1 VTNADHLDDPMSKRV
16 ILIDDDEDFLDAQVQ
31 ALELAGF
38 AVQAFLS
45 GTEAIRHITC
55 EFEGVIV
62 SDVRMPNMDGLSL
75 FKHVHELDSELP
87 VLLLTGHGDVPM
99 AVQALKD
106 GVYDFLIKP
115 FSVAELI
122 ASLGRASQ
130 KRELVLENR
139 NLRKLHAGHINAK
152 TALVGESVVMDSL
165 RQTLSQVAE
174 ADVDLLIT
182 GESGTGKKTAARS
195 LHSLSHRKTKPFV
208 QISCASL
215 SEDTFHA
222 EIFGSTSVEKAP
234 PQHYAPRRVAGHLE
248 RAHRGTIL
256 FDDVGSLSL
265 PQQAALLHF
274 IETRECWPRGAS
286 EPRPLDL
293 RIVATSRENLREAVR
308 SGTFRADLFYLLSG
322 VTLHVPPLS
331 ERRADIR
338 LLFQHFL
345 LAACARIKGPVP
357 RLTMAAHMH
366 LQRHDWPGN
375 VRELERFAERFALG
389 LDPEED
395 SNTISGSSPGLA
407 ERINQFEAELIQE
420 VLSRYQGDAK
430 RSMEILKLPRK
441 TFYDKLSRHR
451 IRISD
456 YRDKK

>member
-1 VTNADHLDDPMSKRV
+1 MTNVDQSDAGMSPRV
-16 ILIDDDEDFLDAQVQ
+16 ILVDDDRDFLDAQVQ

-38 AVQAFLS
+38 AVQAFSS
-45 GTEAIRHITC
+45 GTEAIRHITR
-55 EFEGVIV
+55 EFDGVIV

-130 KRELVLENR
+130 KRELVIENR
-139 NLRKLHAGHINAK
+139 NLRKLNASHINAK
-152 TALVGESVVMDSL
+152 NALVGESMVMDSL

-174 ADVDLLIT
+174 ADVDVLIT

-195 LHSLSHRKTKPFV
+195 LHSLSHRKNKPFV

-215 SEDTFHA
+215 SEEGFHA
-222 EIFGSTSVEKAP
+222 EVFGSTSVEKAP
-234 PQHYAPRRVAGHLE
+234 PPPYSAKRIAGNLE

-256 FDDVGSLSL
+256 FDDVGALSL
-265 PQQAALLHF
+265 QQQAALLHF

-293 RIVATSRENLREAVR
+293 RIVATSRENLREAVQN
-308 SGTFRADLFYLLSG
+308 GTFRADLFYLLSG

-338 LLFQHFL
+338 ILFQHFL
-345 LAACARIKGPVP
+345 LAACARTKGAVP
-357 RLTMAAHMH
+357 RLTMAAHMY

-389 LDPEED
+389 LDPEEGP
-395 SNTISGSSPGLA
+395 NTNNASPGLA
-407 ERINQFEAELIQE
+407 DRINQFEAELIQE
-420 VLSRYQGDAK
+420 VLSRHHGDAK

-441 TFYDKLSRHR
+441 TFYDKLSRHG

-456 YRDKK
+456 YRGKK

>member
-1 VTNADHLDDPMSKRV
+1 MTSLDQLRAEVSPRV
-16 ILIDDDEDFLDAQVQ
+16 ILIDDDRDFLDAQVQ

-38 AVQAFLS
+38 AVQAFLN
-45 GTEAIRHITC
+45 GAEAIRHITR
-55 EFEGVIV
+55 EFDGVIV

-75 FKHVHELDSELP
+75 FRHVHELDPELP

-115 FSVAELI
+115 FSVAELV

-130 KRELVLENR
+130 KRELVIENR
-139 NLRKLHAGHINAK
+139 NLRKLHASHINAK
-152 TALVGESVVMDSL
+152 TALVGESMVMVSL

-174 ADVDLLIT
+174 ADVDVLIT
-182 GESGTGKKTAARS
+182 GAGGTGKKNAARS
-195 LHSLSHRKTKPFV
+195 LHSLSHRKAKPFV

-215 SEDTFHA
+215 SEENFHA
-222 EIFGSTSVEKAP
+222 EVFGNVSMEKEPAP
-234 PQHYAPRRVAGHLE
+234 HYSSKRVVGYLE

-265 PQQAALLHF
+265 QQQAALLHF

-286 EPRPLDL
+286 EPKPLDL
-293 RIVATSRENLREAVR
+293 RIVATSRENLREAVNN
-308 SGTFRADLFYLLSG
+308 GTFRADLFYLLSG

-345 LAACARIKGPVP
+345 LAACARVKGPVP

-389 LDPEED
+389 LDPEES
-395 SNTISGSSPGLA
+395 SNWVSSSSPGLA

-420 VLSRYQGDAK
+420 VLSRHQGDAK
-430 RSMEILKLPRK
+430 RSMEVLKLPRK
-441 TFYDKLSRHR
+441 TFYDKLSRHS

>member
-1 VTNADHLDDPMSKRV
+1 MTNPHHLDAEMSPRV
-16 ILIDDDEDFLDAQVQ
+16 ILIDDDKDFLDAQVQ

-38 AVQAFLS
+38 AVQSFLS
-45 GTEAIRHITC
+45 GAEAIRHISR
-55 EFEGVIV
+55 EFDGVIV

-75 FKHVHELDSELP
+75 FKQVHELDSELP

-122 ASLGRASQ
+122 ASLSRASQ
-130 KRELVLENR
+130 KRELVIENR
-139 NLRKLHAGHINAK
+139 NLRKLHAGQMNAK
-152 TALVGESVVMDSL
+152 TALVGESMVMDSL

-174 ADVDLLIT
+174 ADVDVLIT
-182 GESGTGKKTAARS
+182 GESGTGKKTAARL

-215 SEDTFHA
+215 SEEKFHA
-222 EIFGSTSVEKAP
+222 EVFGSVSAEKAP
-234 PQHYAPRRVAGHLE
+234 PQPYASKRAVGHLE

-256 FDDVGSLSL
+256 FDDVGCLSL
-265 PQQAALLHF
+265 QQQAALLRF

-293 RIVATSRENLREAVR
+293 RIVATSRENLREAVQ
-308 SGTFRADLFYLLSG
+308 SGTFRADLFYLISG

-345 LAACARIKGPVP
+345 LAACARIKRSVP

-395 SNTISGSSPGLA
+395 SNSIGNSSPGLA

-420 VLSRYQGDAK
+420 VLSRHQGNAK

-441 TFYDKLSRHR
+441 TFYDKLSRHG
-451 IRISD
+451 IRVSD

>member
-1 VTNADHLDDPMSKRV
+1 MTITEHPSDEISRRV
-16 ILIDDDEDFLDAQVQ
+16 ILIDDDKDFLDAQVQ

-45 GTEAIRHITC
+45 GTEALRHITR
-55 EFEGVIV
+55 EFDGVIV

-75 FKHVHELDSELP
+75 FKHVNELDPELP

-130 KRELVLENR
+130 KRELVIENR
-139 NLRKLHAGHINAK
+139 NLRKLHASYSNAK
-152 TALVGESVVMDSL
+152 TALIGESMVMDSL
-165 RQTLSQVAE
+165 RQTLSQIAE
-174 ADVDLLIT
+174 ADVDVLIT
-182 GESGTGKKTAARS
+182 GDGGAGKKAAART
-195 LHSLSHRKTKPFV
+195 LHSLSHRKAKPFV
-208 QISCASL
+208 QVSCASL
-215 SEDTFHA
+215 SEDTFSA
-222 EIFGSTSVEKAP
+222 EVFGSVAGEAP
-234 PQHYAPRRVAGHLE
+234 HQRYVPKRAIGHLE
-248 RAHRGTIL
+248 RANRGTIL
-256 FDDVGSLSL
+256 FDDVGALSL
-265 PQQAALLHF
+265 QQQAALLRVV
-274 IETRECWPRGAS
+274 ETRECCPRGAD

-293 RIVATSRENLREAVR
+293 RIVATSRENLKEAVQC
-308 SGTFRADLFYLLSG
+308 GTFRADLFYLLSG

-331 ERRADIR
+331 ERRTDIR

-345 LAACARIKGPVP
+345 FAASARTRRPVP
-357 RLTMAAHMH
+357 RLTLRALMH

-375 VRELERFAERFALG
+375 VRELERFAERFSLG
-389 LDPEED
+389 LEPEDDPL
-395 SNTISGSSPGLA
+395 SAAHPSLGLA
-407 ERINQFEAELIQE
+407 DRVNQFEAELIQE

-430 RSMEILKLPRK
+430 RSMDALQLPRK
-441 TFYDKLSRHR
+441 TFYDKLTRHH

-456 YRDKK
+456 YR

>member
-1 VTNADHLDDPMSKRV
+1 MTVPDHLNAEMSQRV
-16 ILIDDDEDFLDAQVQ
+16 ILIDDDRDFLDAQVQ

-45 GTEAIRHITC
+45 GTEAIRHVTR
-55 EFEGVIV
+55 EFDGVIV

-75 FKHVHELDSELP
+75 FKHVHELDPELP

-130 KRELVLENR
+130 KRELVIENR
-139 NLRKLHAGHINAK
+139 NLRKLHAGHNNAK
-152 TALVGESVVMDSL
+152 TALVGESMVMDTL
-165 RQTLSQVAE
+165 RQTLSQVAD
-174 ADVDLLIT
+174 ADVDVLIT

-195 LHSLSHRKTKPFV
+195 LHNLSHRKTKPFV

-215 SEDTFHA
+215 SEENFQA
-222 EIFGSTSVEKAP
+222 EVFGSEFEEKAP
-234 PQHYAPRRVAGHLE
+234 LQRHAQKRSVGHLE

-265 PQQAALLHF
+265 QQQAALLRV
-274 IETRECWPRGAS
+274 IETRECRPRGAD
-286 EPRPLDL
+286 EPRLLDL
-293 RIVATSRENLREAVR
+293 RIIATSREHLRDAVQK
-308 SGTFRADLFYLLSG
+308 GTFRADLFYQLSG

-331 ERRADIR
+331 ERRSDIG

-345 LAACARIKGPVP
+345 FAACTRIKKPVP
-357 RLTMAAHMH
+357 RLTIIAHMH

-389 LDPEED
+389 LDPEEG
-395 SNTISGSSPGLA
+395 SNSIGSSSPGLA
-407 ERINQFEAELIQE
+407 ESINQFEAELIQE

-441 TFYDKLSRHR
+441 TFYDKLSRHG

-456 YRDKK
+456 YRGKK

>member
-1 VTNADHLDDPMSKRV
+1 MTVPDHLNAEMSPRV
-16 ILIDDDEDFLDAQVQ
+16 ILIDDDKDFLDAQVQ

-45 GTEAIRHITC
+45 GTEAIRHVTR
-55 EFEGVIV
+55 EFDGVIV

-75 FKHVHELDSELP
+75 FKQVHELDPELP

-130 KRELVLENR
+130 KRELVIENR

-152 TALVGESVVMDSL
+152 TALVGESMVMDSL

-174 ADVDLLIT
+174 ADVDVLIT

-215 SEDTFHA
+215 SEENFQA
-222 EIFGSTSVEKAP
+222 EVFGSESEEKAP
-234 PQHYAPRRVAGHLE
+234 LQRHASKRLVGHLE

-265 PQQAALLHF
+265 QQQAALLRV
-274 IETRECWPRGAS
+274 IETRECRPRGAD
-286 EPRPLDL
+286 EPRLLDL
-293 RIVATSRENLREAVR
+293 RIIATSRENLRDAVQK
-308 SGTFRADLFYLLSG
+308 GTFRADLFYLLSG

-331 ERRADIR
+331 ERRSDIR

-345 LAACARIKGPVP
+345 FAACARIKRPIP
-357 RLTMAAHMH
+357 RLTIIAHMH

-389 LDPEED
+389 LDPEEG
-395 SNTISGSSPGLA
+395 SNSISNSSPGLA

-420 VLSRYQGDAK
+420 VLSRHQGDAK

-441 TFYDKLSRHR
+441 TFYDKLSRHG

-456 YRDKK
+456 YRGKK

>member
-1 VTNADHLDDPMSKRV
+1 MAPRV
-16 ILIDDDEDFLDAQVQ
+16 ILIDDDKDFLDAQVQ

-38 AVQAFLS
+38 AIQAFLS
-45 GTEAIRHITC
+45 GTEAMRHITR
-55 EFEGVIV
+55 EFDGVVV
-62 SDVRMPNMDGLSL
+62 SDVRMPNMDGLGL
-75 FKHVHELDSELP
+75 FKHVQEVDSELP

-130 KRELVLENR
+130 KRDLVIENR
-139 NLRKLHAGHINAK
+139 NLRKLHAGQINAK
-152 TALVGESVVMDSL
+152 TALVGESMVMDSL

-174 ADVDLLIT
+174 ADVDVLIT

-215 SEDTFHA
+215 SEENFHA
-222 EIFGSTSVEKAP
+222 EVFGSVSVEKTP
-234 PQHYAPRRVAGHLE
+234 PQHYTSKRVVGHLE

-265 PQQAALLHF
+265 QQQAALLRF

-293 RIVATSRENLREAVR
+293 RIVATSRENLREAVQN
-308 SGTFRADLFYLLSG
+308 GTFRADLFYLLSG

-345 LAACARIKGPVP
+345 LAACARIKRSVP

-389 LDPEED
+389 LDPEEG
-395 SNTISGSSPGLA
+395 SNAIGNSSPGLA

-420 VLSRYQGDAK
+420 VLSRHQGDAK
-430 RSMEILKLPRK
+430 RSMDVLKLPRK
-441 TFYDKLSRHR
+441 TFYDKLSRHG
-451 IRISD
+451 ICISD
-456 YRDKK
+456 YRGKK

>member
-1 VTNADHLDDPMSKRV
+1 VTVTADFNAEVSPRV
-16 ILIDDDEDFLDAQVQ
+16 ILIDDDKDFLDAQVQ

-45 GTEAIRHITC
+45 GTEAIRHITRD
-55 EFEGVIV
+55 FDGVIV

-75 FKHVHELDSELP
+75 FKHVHELDPELP

-99 AVQALKD
+99 AVRALKD

-130 KRELVLENR
+130 KRELVIENR
-139 NLRKLHAGHINAK
+139 NLRKLHAGHINGK
-152 TALVGESVVMDSL
+152 TALVGESMVMDSL

-174 ADVDLLIT
+174 ADVDVLIT
-182 GESGTGKKTAARS
+182 GGSGTGKKTAARS
-195 LHSLSHRKTKPFV
+195 LHSLSHRKAKPFV

-215 SEDTFHA
+215 SEENFHA
-222 EIFGSTSVEKAP
+222 EVFGNPSGENAP
-234 PQHYAPRRVAGHLE
+234 THHFASRRVAGPLE

-256 FDDVGSLSL
+256 FDDVGALS
-265 PQQAALLHF
+265 PQQQATLLRF
-274 IETRECWPRGAS
+274 IETRECWPHGAS
-286 EPRPLDL
+286 ESRPLDI
-293 RIVATSRENLREAVR
+293 RIVATSRENLREAVQT
-308 SGTFRADLFYLLSG
+308 GTFRADLFYLLSG

-395 SNTISGSSPGLA
+395 SNTVSASSPGLA

-420 VLSRYQGDAK
+420 ILSRHQGDAK

-441 TFYDKLSRHR
+441 TFYDKLSRHS

-456 YRDKK
+456 YRSKK

>member
-1 VTNADHLDDPMSKRV
+1 VTVPDHLNAEMSPRV
-16 ILIDDDEDFLDAQVQ
+16 ILIDDDKDFLDAQVQ

-38 AVQAFLS
+38 TVQAFLS
-45 GTEAIRHITC
+45 GTEAMRHMTR
-55 EFEGVIV
+55 EFDGVIV

-75 FKHVHELDSELP
+75 FKHVHELDPELP

-130 KRELVLENR
+130 KRELVIENR
-139 NLRKLHAGHINAK
+139 SLRKLHAGYINAK
-152 TALVGESVVMDSL
+152 TALIGESMVMDSL
-165 RQTLSQVAE
+165 RQTLSQIAE
-174 ADVDLLIT
+174 ADVDVLIT
-182 GESGTGKKTAARS
+182 GEGGAGKKTAARS
-195 LHSLSHRKTKPFV
+195 LHSLSHRKAKPFV

-215 SEDTFHA
+215 SEDNFYA
-222 EIFGSTSVEKAP
+222 EVFGSESEEKAP
-234 PQHYAPRRVAGHLE
+234 LQRHTPKRLVGHLE

-265 PQQAALLHF
+265 QQQAALLRV
-274 IETRECWPRGAS
+274 IETREYRPRGAD
-286 EPRPLDL
+286 EPRLLDL
-293 RIVATSRENLREAVR
+293 RIIATSRQNLRDAVQK
-308 SGTFRADLFYLLSG
+308 GTFRADLFYLLSG

-331 ERRADIR
+331 ERRSDIR

-345 LAACARIKGPVP
+345 FAACARTKRPIP
-357 RLTMAAHMH
+357 RLTIIAHMH

-389 LDPEED
+389 LDPEEG
-395 SNTISGSSPGLA
+395 SNSISNSSPGLA

-441 TFYDKLSRHR
+441 TFYDKLSRHG

-456 YRDKK
+456 YRGKK

>member
-1 VTNADHLDDPMSKRV
+1 VTIPDYLNAEMSPRV
-16 ILIDDDEDFLDAQVQ
+16 ILIDDDRDFLDAQVQ

-38 AVQAFLS
+38 AVQAFSS
-45 GTEAIRHITC
+45 GTEAIRHITR
-55 EFEGVIV
+55 EFDGVIV

-75 FKHVHELDSELP
+75 FKHVHELDPELP

-130 KRELVLENR
+130 KRELVIENR
-139 NLRKLHAGHINAK
+139 NLRKLHGGHINAK
-152 TALVGESVVMDSL
+152 TALVGESMVMDSL
-165 RQTLSQVAE
+165 RQTLSQIAE
-174 ADVDLLIT
+174 ADVDVLIT

-215 SEDTFHA
+215 SEENFQA
-222 EIFGSTSVEKAP
+222 EMFGSESEEKTP
-234 PQHYAPRRVAGHLE
+234 LQRHVPKRLVGHLE

-265 PQQAALLHF
+265 QQQAVLLRV
-274 IETRECWPRGAS
+274 IETRECRPRGAD
-286 EPRPLDL
+286 EPRLLDL
-293 RIVATSRENLREAVR
+293 RIIATSRENLRDAVQK
-308 SGTFRADLFYLLSG
+308 GTFRADLFYLLSG

-331 ERRADIR
+331 ERHSDIR

-345 LAACARIKGPVP
+345 FAACARTKRPIP
-357 RLTMAAHMH
+357 RLTIIAHMH

-395 SNTISGSSPGLA
+395 STSISNSSPGLA

-420 VLSRYQGDAK
+420 ILGRYQGDAK

-441 TFYDKLSRHR
+441 TFYDKLSRHG

-456 YRDKK
+456 YRGKK

>member
-1 VTNADHLDDPMSKRV
+1 VTNLDQLDAEMSPQV
-16 ILIDDDEDFLDAQVQ
+16 ILIDDDKDFLDAQVQ

-45 GTEAIRHITC
+45 GTEAIRHITR
-55 EFEGVIV
+55 EFDGVVV

-115 FSVAELI
+115 FSVAELV

-130 KRELVLENR
+130 KRELVIENR
-139 NLRKLHAGHINAK
+139 SLRKLHAGHTNAK
-152 TALVGESVVMDSL
+152 TALVGESMVMDSL

-174 ADVDLLIT
+174 ADVDVLIT

-195 LHSLSHRKTKPFV
+195 LHSLSHRKNKPFV
-208 QISCASL
+208 QVSCASL
-215 SEDTFHA
+215 SEENFHA
-222 EIFGSTSVEKAP
+222 EVFGSVSSEKAP
-234 PQHYAPRRVAGHLE
+234 AQHFATKRVVGHLE

-265 PQQAALLHF
+265 QQQAALLRF
-274 IETRECWPRGAS
+274 IETRECWPRGAN

-293 RIVATSRENLREAVR
+293 RIVATSRENLRDAVQN
-308 SGTFRADLFYLLSG
+308 GTFRPDLFYLLSG

-345 LAACARIKGPVP
+345 LAACARTKRPVP

-389 LDPEED
+389 LDPEEG
-395 SNTISGSSPGLA
+395 SNAIGNASPGLA

-441 TFYDKLSRHR
+441 TFYDKLSRHG

-456 YRDKK
+456 YRGEK

>member
-1 VTNADHLDDPMSKRV
+1 VTFHDKPSFELSPSV
-16 ILIDDDEDFLDAQVQ
+16 ILIDDDKDFLDAQVQ

-38 AVQAFLS
+38 GVRAFLS
-45 GTEAIRHITC
+45 GTEAIRHITRD
-55 EFEGVIV
+55 FGGVIV

-75 FKHVHELDSELP
+75 FKQVHELDPELP

-115 FSVAELI
+115 FSVAELT
-122 ASLGRASQ
+122 ASLNRASQ
-130 KRELVLENR
+130 NRELVIENR
-139 NLRKLHAGHINAK
+139 NLRKLHAGYINAK
-152 TALVGESVVMDSL
+152 TSLVGESMVMDAL
-165 RQTLSQVAE
+165 RQTLSQVAD
-174 ADVDLLIT
+174 ADVDILIT
-182 GESGTGKKTAARS
+182 GESGTGKKTVAKS
-195 LHSLSHRKTKPFV
+195 LHGLSHRKTRPFV
-208 QISCASL
+208 QVNCASL
-215 SEDTFHA
+215 SDENFHA
-222 EIFGSTSVEKAP
+222 EVFGSEFEEKAP
-234 PQHYAPRRVAGHLE
+234 LRPHAPKRRVGHLE

-265 PQQAALLHF
+265 QQQAALLRVV
-274 IETRECWPRGAS
+274 ETREYWPQGAD
-286 EPRPLDL
+286 EPRQLDL
-293 RIVATSRENLREAVR
+293 RIAATSRENLRDAVQK
-308 SGTFRADLFYLLSG
+308 GAFRADLFYLLSG

-331 ERRADIR
+331 ERRSDIR

-345 LAACARIKGPVP
+345 FAACTRIKKPVP
-357 RLTMAAHMH
+357 RLTIGAHMH

-389 LDPEED
+389 LDQEEG
-395 SNTISGSSPGLA
+395 SNSSSNSSPGLA

-420 VLSRYQGDAK
+420 VLSRHQGDAK

-441 TFYDKLSRHR
+441 TFYDKLSRHG

-456 YRDKK
+456 YRGKN

>member
-1 VTNADHLDDPMSKRV
+1 MTIPDHLNAEMSPRV
-16 ILIDDDEDFLDAQVQ
+16 ILIDDDRDFLDAQVQ

-45 GTEAIRHITC
+45 GTEAIRHITP
-55 EFEGVIV
+55 EFDGVIV

-75 FKHVHELDSELP
+75 FKHVHELDPELP

-130 KRELVLENR
+130 NRELVIENR
-139 NLRKLHAGHINAK
+139 NLRKLHAGYINAK
-152 TALVGESVVMDSL
+152 TALVGESMVMNSL
-165 RQTLSQVAE
+165 RQTISQIAE
-174 ADVDLLIT
+174 ADVDVLIT
-182 GESGTGKKTAARS
+182 GGGGAGKNTVARS
-195 LHSLSHRKTKPFV
+195 LHSLSHRKAKPFV
-208 QISCASL
+208 QINCASL
-215 SEDTFHA
+215 SEDNFYA
-222 EIFGSTSVEKAP
+222 EIFGSVPEEVP
-234 PQHYAPRRVAGHLE
+234 HQRYAPKRVIGHLE

-256 FDDVGSLSL
+256 FDDVGALSL
-265 PQQAALLHF
+265 QQQAALLRVV
-274 IETRECWPRGAS
+274 EMRECLPRGAE

-293 RIVATSRENLREAVR
+293 RIVATSRENLRESVQN
-308 SGTFRADLFYLLSG
+308 GTFRADLFYLLSG

-345 LAACARIKGPVP
+345 FAASARTKRPVP
-357 RLTMAAHMH
+357 RLTLRALMH

-389 LDPEED
+389 LEPEED
-395 SNTISGSSPGLA
+395 SFTADNPSPGLA
-407 ERINQFEAELIQE
+407 ERVNQFEAELIQE
-420 VLSRYQGDAK
+420 VLNRYQGDAK
-430 RSMEILKLPRK
+430 RSMDALKLPRK
-441 TFYDKLSRHR
+441 TFYDKLTRHR

-456 YRDKK
+456 YR

>member
-1 VTNADHLDDPMSKRV
+1 MTNAEQLDAEMSRRV
-16 ILIDDDEDFLDAQVQ
+16 ILIDDDRDFLDAQVQ

-45 GTEAIRHITC
+45 GTEAIRHITR
-55 EFEGVIV
+55 EFDGVVV

-122 ASLGRASQ
+122 ASLSRASQ
-130 KRELVLENR
+130 KRELVMENR

-152 TALVGESVVMDSL
+152 TALVGESMVMDSL

-174 ADVDLLIT
+174 ADVDVLIT

-195 LHSLSHRKTKPFV
+195 LHSLSHRKNKPFV

-215 SEDTFHA
+215 SEENFHA
-222 EIFGSTSVEKAP
+222 EVFGSVSVEKAQS
-234 PQHYAPRRVAGHLE
+234 QHYAAKRVAGHLE

-265 PQQAALLHF
+265 QQQAILLRF
-274 IETRECWPRGAS
+274 IETRECWPRGAH
-286 EPRPLDL
+286 EARPLDL
-293 RIVATSRENLREAVR
+293 RIVATSRENLREAVQN
-308 SGTFRADLFYLLSG
+308 GTFRADLFYLLSG

-357 RLTMAAHMH
+357 RLTVAAHMH

-389 LDPEED
+389 LDPEESANAI
-395 SNTISGSSPGLA
+395 SNASPGLSD
-407 ERINQFEAELIQE
+407 RINQFEAELIQE
-420 VLSRYQGDAK
+420 VLSRHQGDAK

-441 TFYDKLSRHR
+441 TFYDKLSRHG

-456 YRDKK
+456 YREKK

>member
-1 VTNADHLDDPMSKRV
+1 MTIADHLNAEMPPRI
-16 ILIDDDEDFLDAQVQ
+16 ILIDDDKDFLDAQVQ
-31 ALELAGF
+31 ALELGGF

-45 GTEAIRHITC
+45 GTEAIRHITRD
-55 EFEGVIV
+55 FDGVVV

-75 FKHVHELDSELP
+75 FKHVHELDPELP

-130 KRELVLENR
+130 KRELVIENR
-139 NLRKLHAGHINAK
+139 NLRKFHAGYINAK
-152 TALVGESVVMDSL
+152 TALVGESMVMDSL
-165 RQTLSQVAE
+165 RQTLSQIAE
-174 ADVDLLIT
+174 ADVDVLIT
-182 GESGTGKKTAARS
+182 GEGGAGKKTVARS
-195 LHSLSHRKTKPFV
+195 LHSLSHRKAKPFV

-215 SEDTFHA
+215 SEDNFYA
-222 EIFGSTSVEKAP
+222 EVFGSVPEEALH
-234 PQHYAPRRVAGHLE
+234 QRYASKRVIGHLE
-248 RAHRGTIL
+248 RANRGTIL
-256 FDDVGSLSL
+256 FDDVGALSL
-265 PQQAALLHF
+265 QQQAALLRVV
-274 IETRECWPRGAS
+274 ETRECLARGAD

-293 RIVATSRENLREAVR
+293 RIVATSRENLRESVQN
-308 SGTFRADLFYLLSG
+308 GTFRADLFYLLSG

-331 ERRADIR
+331 ERRTDIR

-345 LAACARIKGPVP
+345 FAASARTKRPVP
-357 RLTMAAHMH
+357 RLTLRALMH

-389 LDPEED
+389 LEPEED
-395 SNTISGSSPGLA
+395 SFSAENPGLA
-407 ERINQFEAELIQE
+407 ERVNQFEAELIQE

-430 RSMEILKLPRK
+430 RSMDALKLPRK
-441 TFYDKLSRHR
+441 TFYDKLTRHH

-456 YRDKK
+456 YR

>member
-1 VTNADHLDDPMSKRV
+1 MTITEHLSNEISRRV
-16 ILIDDDEDFLDAQVQ
+16 ILVDDDKDFLDAQVQ

-38 AVQAFLS
+38 AVQPFLS
-45 GTEAIRHITC
+45 GTEAIRHITR
-55 EFEGVIV
+55 EFDGVIV

-75 FKHVHELDSELP
+75 FKHVHELDRELP

-115 FSVAELI
+115 FAVAELI

-130 KRELVLENR
+130 KRELVIENR
-139 NLRKLHAGHINAK
+139 NLRRLHASYSNAK
-152 TALVGESVVMDSL
+152 TALIGESIVMDSL
-165 RQTLSQVAE
+165 RQTISQIAE
-174 ADVDLLIT
+174 ADVDVLIT
-182 GESGTGKKTAARS
+182 GDGGAGKKTAARS
-195 LHSLSHRKTKPFV
+195 LHSLSHRKARPFV
-208 QISCASL
+208 QINCASL
-215 SEDTFHA
+215 SEGNFYA
-222 EIFGSTSVEKAP
+222 EVFGSAP
-234 PQHYAPRRVAGHLE
+234 EEAMHQRYAPKRVIGQLE
-248 RAHRGTIL
+248 RAHRGTAL
-256 FDDVGSLSL
+256 FDDVGALSL
-265 PQQAALLHF
+265 QQQAALLRVV
-274 IETRECWPRGAS
+274 ETRECLPRGAD

-293 RIVATSRENLREAVR
+293 RIVATSRENLRESVQN
-308 SGTFRADLFYLLSG
+308 GTFRADLFYLLSG

-345 LAACARIKGPVP
+345 FAASARTKRPVP
-357 RLTMAAHMH
+357 RLTLRAHMY

-389 LDPEED
+389 LEPEED
-395 SNTISGSSPGLA
+395 SFSVDNPSPGLA
-407 ERINQFEAELIQE
+407 ERVNQFEAELIQE

-430 RSMEILKLPRK
+430 RSMDALKLPRK
-441 TFYDKLSRHR
+441 TFYDKLTRHQ

-456 YRDKK
+456 YR